1 MSTLEIPET
10 SSVETCRDLKRFD
23 PKSCLSSNL
32 PLFPYNREW
41 SFHFTWWSWCLK
53 YLLNSF
59 QLSFTSL
66 HGQISV
72 HQWRYG
78 DRLIL
83 SPMELF
89 TFSFVK
95 TGCFLAKN
103 GPFRKGFFDKFY
115 QHRDRGHVVF
125 FSFSLCLSLSLPL
138 YLSMEPIS
146 PSPYFS
152 VSINNAINRSI
163 IYNPSLCPFNH
174 HLLTNLLCIYHCIMF

>member
-1 MSTLEIPET
+1 MSTLEIRET

-41 SFHFTWWSWCLK
+41 SFHFTCWSWCLK

-103 GPFRKGFFDKFY
+103 GPFRKGFLANFIST
-115 QHRDRGHVVF
+115 GTWAMSF
-125 FSFSLCLSLSLPL
+125 FSLFLFVSLFL
-138 YLSMEPIS
+138 YLSIS
-146 PSPYFS
+146 PWNLFLHLLISQSQSTTP
-152 VSINNAINRSI
+152 SIDRLYKTPPCVHSI
-163 IYNPSLCPFNH
+163 IY
-174 HLLTNLLCIYHCIMF
+174 

>member
-103 GPFRKGFFDKFY
+103 GPFRKGFLTNFIST
-115 QHRDRGHVVF
+115 GTGAMSF
-125 FSFSLCLSLSLPL
+125 FSLFLSLSLPL

-174 HLLTNLLCIYHCIMF
+174 LLTNLFITA